1 MPTENNY
8 DTVPEG
14 AAPSTSATSETNDNV
29 SNDLGVAPE
38 AVVDETP
45 AETEAPAPA
54 DTQAQLD
61 KMEQRYRSLA
71 GVLRSKDEQLQQ
83 MQQLMQDMSK
93 QQKAQSAPPE
103 DPLVTDADR
112 SVVGDEVAAFVQRV
126 VDTAVKRTTR
136 TLEERLDQLEA
147 SLGQT
152 QQTAGVS
159 AQHSFIERLAKA
171 VPDWEA
177 LNTDPMFLS
186 WLDVSPTRKGQF
198 EAAASQFDADAVAV
212 YFTAY
217 KAENGVQAPTS
228 KPKPQ
233 KRAQGTRSAPAQKSM
248 DPSKGKKTW
257 TRPEII
263 DFYATGRARLSADE
277 YTRTERDIFD
287 AQREGRVQL

>member
-233 KRAQGTRSAPAQKSM
+233 KRAQGTRSAP
-248 DPSKGKKTW
+248 KKTW